1 MGSHNS
7 TQTSNSFSFNSSS
20 ISLKM
25 AAIATSATTFKGLA
39 LRAERKSATAA
50 PVKMAVR
57 ASMSDKIEYA
67 AKSVATAAVATAV
80 SLSLSGVASAVDVKL
95 GSDGGALVFEPA
107 EITISAGDS
116 VTWVN
121 NVGYPHNVVFDEDE
135 IPEGVD
141 VDGISHYD
149 LLNGK
154 GDVVS
159 STFDTAGEYSYY
171 CEPHQGAG
179 MVGTII
185 VQ

>member
-1 MGSHNS
+1 M
-7 TQTSNSFSFNSSS
+7 Q
-20 ISLKM
+20 
-25 AAIATSATTFKGLA
+25 
-39 LRAERKSATAA
+39 
-50 PVKMAVR
+50 
-57 ASMSDKIEYA
+57 YA

-171 CEPHQGAG
+171 CEVSFSTGLP
-179 MVGTII
+179 I
-185 VQ
+185 

>member
-1 MGSHNS
+1 MGRHNS
-7 TQTSNSFSFNSSS
+7 IQTSNHFSFNSSS

-121 NVGYPHNVVFDEDE
+121 NVGYPHNVVFD
-135 IPEGVD
+135 VD
-141 VDGISHYD
+141 VDSISHYD

-159 STFDTAGEYSYY
+159 STFNTAGEYSYY

>member
-1 MGSHNS
+1 MGRHNS
-7 TQTSNSFSFNSSS
+7 IQTSNHFSFNSSS

-67 AKSVATAAVATAV
+67 AKSVATA
-80 SLSLSGVASAVDVKL
+80 VDVKL

-135 IPEGVD
+135 IPEDVD
-141 VDGISHYD
+141 VDSISHYD

-159 STFDTAGEYSYY
+159 STFNTAGEYSYY